1 MKGYF
6 FALPRLVARLA
17 GGEVRRAEWSGC
29 EVYGVGVFV
38 FGMGCLG
45 LGHALWPFVR
55 PGFWRVLVIV
65 ILPVVAWVAF
75 LFLYYVNSLFAR
87 ILRAL
92 GLYSA
97 TTNNPLQHVVIISL
111 MTLLAVCLL
120 RDPSGWLQLLG
131 IFWLALVGS
140 NLLALVVLKILHE
153 P

>member
-1 MKGYF
+1 
-6 FALPRLVARLA
+6 
-17 GGEVRRAEWSGC
+17 
-29 EVYGVGVFV
+29 
-38 FGMGCLG
+38 LG

-55 PGFWRVLVIV
+55 PGFWQLLFIV
-65 ILPVVAWVAF
+65 ILPVVAWIAF

-97 TTNNPLQHVVIISL
+97 TTNNPFQHVIIMSL
-111 MTLLAVCLL
+111 MTLLAVWLL
-120 RDPSGWLQLLG
+120 RDPSGWLHSLG